1 MDQIRDFGNAIFCE
15 FVGFDL
21 VHQCSVSKCA
31 GMPLDF
37 GPSPLL
43 VSGFERYLEEAN
55 GVG

>member
-1 MDQIRDFGNAIFCE
+1 MDQIRDFGYAIFCE
-15 FVGFDL
+15 FVGFDS
-21 VHQCSVSKCA
+21 VQCSGSKCA